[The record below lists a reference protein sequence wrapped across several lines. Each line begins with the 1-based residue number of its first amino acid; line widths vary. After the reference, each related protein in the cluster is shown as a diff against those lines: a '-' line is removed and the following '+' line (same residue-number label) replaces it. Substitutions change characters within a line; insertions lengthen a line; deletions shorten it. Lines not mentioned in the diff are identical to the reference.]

1 MLGKYPRVKL
11 LGAPT
16 PIEFLARF
24 SDKMG
29 REVYIKR
36 DDLTPI
42 GLGGNKLRKLEFLLA
57 DALKQGADVLLTAGA
72 IQSNHVRQTAA
83 VAAKFGLKCMALLD
97 NPIETEEMAYLQGG
111 NRQLSQ
117 LFGAELVMVANLED
131 VDAQLA
137 KHSEYLQAQGFR
149 PYTILPG
156 GSSIIGTLGY
166 MDCASEIAQ
175 QQADMVTGFS
185 SVVVASGSGGT
196 QAGLALGLEHWL
208 PTVELIGISV
218 SRPAADQ
225 RDKVGRLRE
234 QLSQMLGLRPSA
246 ELKVWDQYYAPGYGY
261 PNLNGSAAITCLA
274 EMEGLIL
281 DPVYTGKAMA
291 GLIAGICEQR
301 FDGDGA
307 ILFIHT
313 GGAPALFSYPSL
325 R

>member
-1 MLGKYPRVKL
+1 MLEKYPRVKL
-11 LGAPT
+11 IGAPT
-16 PIEFLARF
+16 PIEFLPRF

-29 REVYIKR
+29 REIYIKR

-42 GLGGNKLRKLEFLLA
+42 ALGGNKLRKLEFLLA
-57 DALKQGADVLLTAGA
+57 DALQQGADVLLTAGA

-97 NPIETEEMAYLQGG
+97 NPIESEERAYLQGG

-131 VDAQLA
+131 VEAQLE
-137 KHSEYLQAQGFR
+137 KQSEYLQAQGFR
-149 PYTILPG
+149 PYTIIPG
-156 GSSIIGTLGY
+156 GSSVIGTLGY
-166 MDCASEIAQ
+166 MACASEIAQ
-175 QQADMVTGFS
+175 QQADNVTDFS

-218 SRPAADQ
+218 SRPAAEQ
-225 RDKVGRLRE
+225 CGKVARLRK
-234 QLSQMLGLRPSA
+234 QLSQMLGLQQCA
-246 ELKVWDQYYAPGYGY
+246 ELKVWDEYYAPGYGY
-261 PNLNGSAAITCLA
+261 PNLYGSAAIRCLA
-274 EMEGLIL
+274 EREGILL
-281 DPVYTGKAMA
+281 DPVYTAKAMA
-291 GLIAGICEQR
+291 GLMAGISEQR
-301 FDGDGA
+301 FEGNGA

-313 GGAPALFSYPSL
+313 GGAPALFAYPSL